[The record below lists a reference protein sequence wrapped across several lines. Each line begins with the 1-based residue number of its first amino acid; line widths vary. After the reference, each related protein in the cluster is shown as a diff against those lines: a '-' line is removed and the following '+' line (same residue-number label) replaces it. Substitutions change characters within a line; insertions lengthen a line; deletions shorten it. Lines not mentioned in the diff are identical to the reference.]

1 LKTPH
6 NFVSCFIPLYPPGIT
21 RQKFILKKKDEHMS
35 LHSVKPLATNFGK
48 TYSEGLLPYAIKLAV
63 KSPSVSP
70 LISSAFAPYPLFQWY
85 QQSKEILL
93 NMGIKC

>member
-1 LKTPH
+1 
-6 NFVSCFIPLYPPGIT
+6 
-21 RQKFILKKKDEHMS
+21 MS

-93 NMGIKC
+93 NMGIKCWHSAFMHKVRE